1 MTGEKLKAI
10 REKLGLS
17 QDEFAGIFGLA
28 GRSTISH
35 FETDFRTPNL
45 LFQAMMDLL
54 DGLSDRKAADLLEL
68 IREHVAKVKRQ
79 AKSGLK

>member
-1 MTGEKLKAI
+1 MNGEKLKAI

-17 QDEFAGIFGLA
+17 QEQLADVFGLA
-28 GRSTISH
+28 GKSTISH

-54 DGLSDRKAADLLEL
+54 AGLSDRKAADLLEL
-68 IREHVAKVKRQ
+68 IRERVAKAKRQ
-79 AKSGLK
+79 AKGGLT